1 MAAPDLDLDPDRPR
15 GLHDLRAATAT
26 QLAARLVAGDAP
38 LPELRELQERLKML
52 DATLTEQSTR
62 DQRRLGALLWPVLL
76 VAALLLLAASAPVP
90 SVPLSLELQAS
101 SVTLGLTEPTL
112 LGPQSVDGELRVEG
126 FTSFESVDAALA
138 SAAAGQHVDRVAVR
152 ASELRLRGLAL
163 PAGARLTVQVRD
175 DMTALWV
182 DSPRS
187 PVIADVE
194 VRGNTTLRLGDA
206 QAALERVFTHTEAL
220 RLVGGDAAQSDT
232 PAPPMTLWLQRRGNA
247 ALRIDGLRPST
258 LRFAERH
265 ESTHIGTGTGAA
277 AGLVSAV
284 GSSLESGTITLPA
297 TGQTVPIN
305 GGDWLQVDGLVVQR
319 FELIAGAPL
328 LLKLSGSARVLRLRV
343 GEFERSLK
351 PSWLEYVS
359 RHHLAS
365 VLWGSAALLW
375 GALAWL
381 RKYFGGTGP

>member
-1 MAAPDLDLDPDRPR
+1 
-15 GLHDLRAATAT
+15 
-26 QLAARLVAGDAP
+26 
-38 LPELRELQERLKML
+38 ML
-52 DATLTEQSTR
+52 DATLTEQVTR

-76 VAALLLLAASAPVP
+76 VAALLLLAASVPVP

-101 SVTLGLTEPTL
+101 SVTLGLTEPAL

-138 SAAAGQHVDRVAVR
+138 SAAARQHVDRVAVR

-187 PVIADVE
+187 PVVADVE

-247 ALRIDGLRPST
+247 ALRIDGLRPSS
-258 LRFAERH
+258 LRFAERR
-265 ESTHIGTGTGAA
+265 ESTGSITGTGAA

-381 RKYFGGTGP
+381 RKYFAGAGP

>member
-1 MAAPDLDLDPDRPR
+1 MAAPDPDLDPDRLR

-52 DATLTEQSTR
+52 DATLAEQGTR

-76 VAALLLLAASAPVP
+76 VAAVLLLAASVPVP

-101 SVTLGLTEPTL
+101 SVTLGLTEPAL

-138 SAAAGQHVDRVAVR
+138 STAARQHADRLAVR
-152 ASELRLRGLAL
+152 ASELRLRGVTL

-175 DMTALWV
+175 DTTALWV

-187 PVIADVE
+187 PVVADVE
-194 VRGNTTLRLGDA
+194 VRGNATLRLGDA

-232 PAPPMTLWLQRRGNA
+232 PVPPMSLWLQRRGNA

-258 LRFAERH
+258 LRFTERR
-265 ESTHIGTGTGAA
+265 ESTHIGTGAA

-319 FELIAGAPL
+319 CELIAGAPL

-359 RHHLAS
+359 RHHLTS

-381 RKYFGGTGP
+381 RKYFAGAGP

>member
-1 MAAPDLDLDPDRPR
+1 MAAPEPDPDRLR
-15 GLHDLRAATAT
+15 GLHDLRAVTAT

-52 DATLTEQSTR
+52 DATLAEQGTR
-62 DQRRLGALLWPVLL
+62 DERRLGALLWPVLL
-76 VAALLLLAASAPVP
+76 VAAVLLLAASVPVP

-101 SVTLGLTEPTL
+101 SVTLGLTEPAL

-138 SAAAGQHVDRVAVR
+138 SAAARQHADRVAVR

-187 PVIADVE
+187 PVVADVE

-247 ALRIDGLRPST
+247 ALRIDGLRPSS
-258 LRFAERH
+258 LRFAERR
-265 ESTHIGTGTGAA
+265 ESTGSITGTGAA

-319 FELIAGAPL
+319 CELIAGAPL

-381 RKYFGGTGP
+381 RKYFAGAGP

>member
-1 MAAPDLDLDPDRPR
+1 MAAPEPEPDPDRLR
-15 GLHDLRAATAT
+15 RLHDLRDATAT

-76 VAALLLLAASAPVP
+76 VAALLLLAASVPVP

-101 SVTLGLTEPTL
+101 SVTLGLTEPAL

-126 FTSFESVDAALA
+126 FTSFESVDPALA
-138 SAAAGQHVDRVAVR
+138 SAAARQHADRVAVR

-175 DMTALWV
+175 DTTALWV

-187 PVIADVE
+187 PVVADVE

-206 QAALERVFTHTEAL
+206 EAALERVFTHTEAL
-220 RLVGGDAAQSDT
+220 RLVGGDAAQSHL

-258 LRFAERH
+258 LRFTERR
-265 ESTHIGTGTGAA
+265 ESTGTGTGTSAA

-284 GSSLESGTITLPA
+284 GSSLESGTLTLPA

-319 FELIAGAPL
+319 CELIAGAPL

-381 RKYFGGTGP
+381 RKYFAGAGP

>member
-1 MAAPDLDLDPDRPR
+1 MAAPEPDPDRLR
-15 GLHDLRAATAT
+15 GLHDLRAVTAT

-52 DATLTEQSTR
+52 DAALTEQSTR

-76 VAALLLLAASAPVP
+76 VAALLLLAASVPVP

-101 SVTLGLTEPTL
+101 SVTLGLTEPAL

-138 SAAAGQHVDRVAVR
+138 SAAARQHVDRVAVR

-206 QAALERVFTHTEAL
+206 QAALERDFTHTEAL
-220 RLVGGDAAQSDT
+220 RLVGGDAAQRDT

-247 ALRIDGLRPST
+247 ALRIDGLRPSS
-258 LRFAERH
+258 LRFAERR
-265 ESTHIGTGTGAA
+265 ESTGSITGTGAA

-319 FELIAGAPL
+319 CELIAGAPL

-381 RKYFGGTGP
+381 RKYFAGAGP

>member
-1 MAAPDLDLDPDRPR
+1 MAAPDPDPDRLR
-15 GLHDLRAATAT
+15 GLHDLRAVTAT

-52 DATLTEQSTR
+52 DAALAEQSTR

-76 VAALLLLAASAPVP
+76 VAAVLLLAASVPVP

-101 SVTLGLTEPTL
+101 SVTLGLTEPAL

-138 SAAAGQHVDRVAVR
+138 SAAAREHADRVAVR

-175 DMTALWV
+175 DTTALWV
-182 DSPRS
+182 DTPRS
-187 PVIADVE
+187 PVVADVE

-206 QAALERVFTHTEAL
+206 EAALERVFTHTEAL

-232 PAPPMTLWLQRRGNA
+232 PAPPMTLWLPRRGNA
-247 ALRIDGLRPST
+247 TLRIDGLRPSS
-258 LRFAERH
+258 LRFAERR
-265 ESTHIGTGTGAA
+265 ESTHIGTCSGTGAA

-319 FELIAGAPL
+319 CELIAGAPL

-365 VLWGSAALLW
+365 VLWGSTALLW